1 MNNSFAVLFG
11 GMNTSG
17 PIVDKNI
24 RPDPGLSKPDKFRTA
39 VQGKHPKA
47 TERTPVPAITPPLAG
62 AFRRAKQ
69 HDKIGIGGYVMTMKK
84 NPPALKGQIQIYTG
98 DGKGK
103 TTAALGLALRA
114 AGHGYRTYFGQFLKA
129 RPSGER
135 AAARKL
141 GGLITFAM
149 FGRPG
154 LLQMKGRP
162 DPEDVR
168 RAERGLA
175 LCRKAMLSGRYDLV
189 VMDEINMALYF
200 GLIDLAAVLALIDEK
215 PASVE
220 LILTGRRAPAALIR
234 RAGLVTEM
242 KAVKHYFAAGVRA
255 RRGIED

>member
-1 MNNSFAVLFG
+1 MA
-11 GMNTSG
+11 
-17 PIVDKNI
+17 
-24 RPDPGLSKPDKFRTA
+24 SKTK
-39 VQGKHPKA
+39 
-47 TERTPVPAITPPLAG
+47 
-62 AFRRAKQ
+62 
-69 HDKIGIGGYVMTMKK
+69 
-84 NPPALKGQIQIYTG
+84 PPALRGQIQIYTG

-141 GGLITFAM
+141 GGLITFAT

-154 LLQMKGRP
+154 LLRLKDRP

-175 LCRKAMLSGRYDLV
+175 LSRKAMLSGRYDLV
-189 VMDEINMALYF
+189 VLDEVNAALYF
-200 GLIDLAAVLALIDEK
+200 GLLDLADVLAFLDEK
-215 PASVE
+215 PPSVE
-220 LILTGRRAPAALIR
+220 LVLTGRRAPAALIR

-242 KAVKHYFAAGVRA
+242 KAVKHYFDAGVPA